1 MTLAAFQKRFGC
13 EEACRAHLG
22 AVRWPHGP
30 ICPACGVVRR
40 AGRLRRNPPFLQCRD
55 CDHPFSVTSGAALH
69 GTKVPL
75 SKWFTAIYLISSSS
89 KGIAA
94 LRLADLLGVST
105 KTAWFMGHRIRA
117 MMAGRD
123 RLLTGIVDA
132 DEACLGGRKK
142 PEEPHDPAAS
152 KRGRGRGRATMFVAV
167 ERGGEARAGLIA
179 SHTKE
184 AIGGALRASVDPG
197 ARLISDGLPAYLG
210 PGRGFAAH
218 DTLDHGR
225 RRFAEGDAHVNTAE
239 AFFGLFRRAVNG
251 VWHHISRK
259 HANRYLHE
267 MEWRWNRRKVVAAER
282 VDAILSAFAPPL
294 GWTALTKRAA

>member
-1 MTLAAFQKRFGC
+1 MTLAAFQTRFES
-13 EEACRAHLG
+13 EEACRAHRE

-30 ICPACGVVRR
+30 VCPACGVVRQ
-40 AGRLRRNPPFLQCRD
+40 AGRLRRNPAFLQCCD
-55 CDHPFSVTSGAALH
+55 CGHQFSVTSGTALH
-69 GTKVPL
+69 ATKVPL
-75 SKWFTAIYLISSSS
+75 CKWCTAISLIASSS
-89 KGIAA
+89 KRIAA
-94 LRLADLLGVST
+94 LRLADLIGVSA

-123 RLLTGIVDA
+123 RLLRGIVEA
-132 DEACLGGRKK
+132 DEAYLGGRKK
-142 PEEPHDPAAS
+142 PEEPHDPSAS
-152 KRGRGRGRATMFVAV
+152 KRGRGRGRAPMFVAV

-197 ARLISDGLPAYLG
+197 ARLISDGLPAYRE

-218 DTLDHGR
+218 DTVDHGR
-225 RRFAEGDAHVNTAE
+225 RRFAEGDAPVNTAE

-267 MEWRWNRRKVVAAER
+267 MEWRWSRWNVVAAER
-282 VDAILSAFAPPL
+282 VDDILAAFAPPL
-294 GWTALTKRAA
+294 GWSVLTETAA